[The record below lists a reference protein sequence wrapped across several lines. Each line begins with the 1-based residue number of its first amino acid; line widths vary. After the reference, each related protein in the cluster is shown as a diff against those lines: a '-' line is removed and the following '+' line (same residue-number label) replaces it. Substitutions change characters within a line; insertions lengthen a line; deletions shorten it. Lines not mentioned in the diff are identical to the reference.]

1 MIEVLFFWPLVFEY
15 LEPEDL
21 VSVSSVCLAWWR
33 FVFQGRK
40 STARALHHCQQLHL
54 ADTGKQ
60 YRNIPLRYFSELTWI
75 NLTRTTI
82 SSGDFLKLVGTAKH
96 LEMVNIESC
105 SRISEEAIFKAKR
118 FLPCLRR
125 INISFNDQ
133 LSVLAVACLC
143 SCSSLRDIRARG
155 IRLQADFSP
164 TWKWT
169 PNSGHW
175 FRGRWLLCGCNR
187 RLVRLWSFLKR
198 FAQFRVKI
206 YSYVRKRFAQI
217 AQGLLRTHFTL
228 FFIVLFWCW
237 KTRNLVSGLC
247 AKTSANDVGCKW
259 RFCHRR

>member
-1 MIEVLFFWPLVFEY
+1 MSRIARNDSNSQIRENQKKYKRSAIKKFYDRVSSLDYTLRALLANNAEESLFSNRISFQSKGSENAYEVMR
-15 LEPEDL
+15 
-21 VSVSSVCLAWWR
+21 SVCLAWWR

-155 IRLQADFSP
+155 IRLQAKELLFLTRTFPRLGNGRLTLDIGFEGGDYFVDAIDALSDFD
-164 TWKWT
+164 
-169 PNSGHW
+169 
-175 FRGRWLLCGCNR
+175 
-187 RLVRLWSFLKR
+187 
-198 FAQFRVKI
+198 
-206 YSYVRKRFAQI
+206 
-217 AQGLLRTHFTL
+217 L
-228 FFIVLFWCW
+228 F
-237 KTRNLVSGLC
+237 
-247 AKTSANDVGCKW
+247 
-259 RFCHRR
+259 

>member
-1 MIEVLFFWPLVFEY
+1 MYVLVTRNVVKMIELFFFWPLVFEY

-40 STARALHHCQQLHL
+40 STVKALHQCQQLHL

-75 NLTRTTI
+75 NLTRTMI
-82 SSGDFLKLVGTAKH
+82 SSGDFLKLAGTAKH
-96 LEMVNIESC
+96 LEMVNIESR

-143 SCSSLRDIRARG
+143 SCSSLRDIRARR
-155 IRLQADFSP
+155 IRLQAKELLFLTRTFPRLGNGWLTLDIGFEGGDYFVDAIDALSDFD
-164 TWKWT
+164 
-169 PNSGHW
+169 
-175 FRGRWLLCGCNR
+175 
-187 RLVRLWSFLKR
+187 
-198 FAQFRVKI
+198 
-206 YSYVRKRFAQI
+206 
-217 AQGLLRTHFTL
+217 L
-228 FFIVLFWCW
+228 F
-237 KTRNLVSGLC
+237 
-247 AKTSANDVGCKW
+247 
-259 RFCHRR
+259 

>member
-1 MIEVLFFWPLVFEY
+1 MISLNLLEQLNILRWWTLKAAAEYMKKRYLRLKVPSLFEKNKHLLQRSVERSCSGLFVFLFF
-15 LEPEDL
+15 
-21 VSVSSVCLAWWR
+21 
-33 FVFQGRK
+33 
-40 STARALHHCQQLHL
+40 
-54 ADTGKQ
+54 
-60 YRNIPLRYFSELTWI
+60 
-75 NLTRTTI
+75 LTRYPCERNKAAGKRTI
-82 SSGDFLKLVGTAKH
+82 VSDK
-96 LEMVNIESC
+96 
-105 SRISEEAIFKAKR
+105 
-118 FLPCLRR
+118 
-125 INISFNDQ
+125 
-133 LSVLAVACLC
+133 
-143 SCSSLRDIRARG
+143 
-155 IRLQADFSP
+155 DFSP